1 MALTTALRLQVI
13 EPLRE
18 NAALLMVCVATGIIM
33 LGQGVISPVLPLY
46 AKDFGVSAAMVGATI
61 SVFGLARMLLNLPAG
76 FLSDRFGRRL
86 LLVGGPAITALGSF
100 LSAGAGD
107 IWQLLAYRFVAGAGS
122 AMFMTGA
129 LILVTDISTAEN
141 RGRMLSL
148 YQGSLLLGVSIGP
161 ALGGLTAEL
170 AGLRAPFVVVGVLAA
185 VCAVWALREMPE
197 THQAAVPVASATP
210 ADRPPPVAGARP
222 LRSLF
227 TNPGFTL
234 VSLVTFSIFF
244 TRTGSR
250 QTVLALVGNEQLG
263 LSAGALGAVF
273 AMIALLNLAMIGP
286 SGAWAD
292 RFGRKRVIVPSAIVS
307 AGALGLFAVTSS
319 LGFFLLAAVLLGI
332 GTGLAG
338 PAPAAY
344 AADVVPAEARGVGM
358 GLYRTYSDVGFV
370 AGPLL
375 LGWIADASGRFSW
388 ALGFN
393 ALLVAACALAFA
405 LFARE
410 TVARQRG
417 PAPATTVEA
426 AGSGG

>member
-1 MALTTALRLQVI
+1 MALANTVRLQII

-18 NAALLMVCVATGIIM
+18 NSALLMVCVATGIIM
-33 LGQGVISPVLPLY
+33 LGQGVIGPVLPLY
-46 AKDFGVSAAMVGATI
+46 AKDFGVSATMVGATI

-86 LLVGGPAITALGSF
+86 LLVGGPVITALGSF

-107 IWQLLAYRFVAGAGS
+107 IWQLLAFRFIAGAGS

-129 LILVTDISTAEN
+129 LILVTDISRPDN
-141 RGRMLSL
+141 RGRMLGL

-161 ALGGLTAEL
+161 AVGGLTAEL
-170 AGLRAPFVVVGVLAA
+170 AGLRAPFIVVGLLAA
-185 VCAVWALREMPE
+185 VCAVWALRTMPE
-197 THQAAVPVASATP
+197 TYRMSAPPERSNDSEDTTAP
-210 ADRPPPVAGARP
+210 AEGPFSF
-222 LRSLF
+222 RSLF
-227 TNPGFTL
+227 TNLGFTL
-234 VSLVTFSIFF
+234 ISMVTFSIFF

-250 QTVLALVGNEQLG
+250 QTILALLGSERLG
-263 LSAGALGAVF
+263 LSAGALGGVF
-273 AMIALLNLAMIGP
+273 AMMALLNLAAIGP

-292 RFGRKRVIVPSAIVS
+292 RFGRKRVIVPSAFIT
-307 AGALGLFAVTSS
+307 AGALLLFAVTGNIG
-319 LGFFLLAAVLLGI
+319 LFLVAAVLQGI

-344 AADVVPAEARGVGM
+344 AADIVPAAGRGVSM

-370 AGPLL
+370 IGPLL
-375 LGWIADASGRFSW
+375 LGWIADATGSFSW

-393 ALLVAACALAFA
+393 AVLVAVCALAFA

-410 TVARQRG
+410 TLARP
-417 PAPATTVEA
+417 PART
-426 AGSGG
+426 